1 VIGEDDEIE
10 TGFTGRP
17 NDLRLAA
24 HGVVGTLCVDAEN
37 AGGPDTRRR
46 EWRDSKRIRLDG
58 RLGGDPVDAGQTVS
72 TRKVE
77 DDQGKYETL
86 NCPATEETVGQESL
100 LEIRRPGSS
109 RTWRSAR

>member
-1 VIGEDDEIE
+1 MVGEDDEIE

-46 EWRDSKRIRLDG
+46 ERRDSKRIRLDG
-58 RLGGDPVDAGQTVS
+58 RLGGDPVDAGQNVS
-72 TRKVE
+72 TRQVE
-77 DDQGKYETL
+77 DDQGE
-86 NCPATEETVGQESL
+86 
-100 LEIRRPGSS
+100 LEDSRRDRLRIGLKRKIIRLIFFQQ
-109 RTWRSAR
+109 